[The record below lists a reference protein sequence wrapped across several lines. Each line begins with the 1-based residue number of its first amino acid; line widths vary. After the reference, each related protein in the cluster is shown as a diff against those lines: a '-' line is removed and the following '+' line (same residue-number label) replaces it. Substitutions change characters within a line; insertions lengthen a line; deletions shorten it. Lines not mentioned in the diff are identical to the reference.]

1 MDIAIEIVMA
11 VPESLQMNYRRIT
24 KRVQACRRKPIRSH
38 ISPIHPTI
46 IPQSALM
53 GTAAQPVLPAFGRS
67 MLPVEVELPNLVA
80 LQSVKR
86 VTYT

>member
-1 MDIAIEIVMA
+1 MD
-11 VPESLQMNYRRIT
+11 YRRIT
-24 KRVQACRRKPIRSH
+24 KRFQARRRKPIRSH

-46 IPQSALM
+46 SPQSTLM
-53 GTAAQPVLPAFGRS
+53 PNAAQPVLAAFGRS
-67 MLPVEVELPNLVA
+67 MLPVEVELPDLVA